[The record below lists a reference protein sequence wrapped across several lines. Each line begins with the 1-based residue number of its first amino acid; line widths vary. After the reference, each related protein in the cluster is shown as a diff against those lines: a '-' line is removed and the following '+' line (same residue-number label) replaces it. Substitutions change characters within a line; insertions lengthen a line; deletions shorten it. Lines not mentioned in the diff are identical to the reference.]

1 MTKAKRIPTK
11 TSKIRKM
18 LELGAS
24 VKDIAK
30 RLNVSPQY
38 VYTIRYKDR
47 VANKSTQ
54 KAKPVAKS
62 STAPK
67 HVPPPQ
73 PYKITSTELL
83 HIQKQNRHI
92 HEHHINKLPYGVES
106 SPEPVGVFALITKY
120 LRKWFA

>member
-11 TSKIRKM
+11 TSRIRKM

-30 RLNVSPQY
+30 RLNVSPQF

-47 VANKSTQ
+47 MAAARKKV
-54 KAKPVAKS
+54 KPVARRS
-62 STAPK
+62 VAPT
-67 HVPPPQ
+67 HVTPPQ
-73 PYKITSTELL
+73 PYKIIYKNEEEFAKS
-83 HIQKQNRHI
+83 
-92 HEHHINKLPYGVES
+92 NKLPYGIER
-106 SPEPVGVFALITKY
+106 SPEPVGLFSLITKY

>member
-11 TSKIRKM
+11 TTRIRKM

-30 RLNVSPQY
+30 RLNVSPQF
-38 VYTIRYKDR
+38 VYSVRYKDR
-47 VANKSTQ
+47 VADK

-62 STAPK
+62 SVAPK

-73 PYKITSTELL
+73 PYKITTTELL
-83 HIQKQNRHI
+83 RIQEQNRHL
-92 HEHHINKLPYGVES
+92 HEQRINKLPYGVEV

>member
-30 RLNVSPQY
+30 RVNVSPQF

-47 VANKSTQ
+47 VAANK

-62 STAPK
+62 SVAPK
-67 HVPPPQ
+67 HVTPPQ
-73 PYKITSTELL
+73 PYRTSTTQIV
-83 HIQKQNRHI
+83 HAQHKVPH
-92 HEHHINKLPYGVES
+92 GTWVEQ
-106 SPEPVGVFALITKY
+106 SPEPVGVFSLITKY

>member
-11 TSKIRKM
+11 TTRIRKM

-47 VANKSTQ
+47 VADK

-62 STAPK
+62 SVAPK
-67 HVPPPQ
+67 HVTPPQ
-73 PYKITSTELL
+73 PYKITTTELL
-83 HIQKQNRHI
+83 RIQEQNRHL
-92 HEHHINKLPYGVES
+92 HEQRINKLPYGVES
-106 SPEPVGVFALITKY
+106 SPEPVGVFSLITKY

>member
-1 MTKAKRIPTK
+1 MTKAKRTPTK
-11 TSKIRKM
+11 STRIRRM
-18 LELGAS
+18 LDTGAS
-24 VKDIAK
+24 VKDICK
-30 RLNVSPQY
+30 RLNVSPQF

-47 VANKSTQ
+47 ALIAN

-73 PYKITSTELL
+73 PYKISTTEIVHAQRKVPHGTWL
-83 HIQKQNRHI
+83 
-92 HEHHINKLPYGVES
+92 ES
-106 SPEPVGVFALITKY
+106 SPEPVGVFSLITKY

>member
-11 TSKIRKM
+11 TSRIRKM

-47 VANKSTQ
+47 VTDK

-83 HIQKQNRHI
+83 RIQEQNRHI
-92 HEHHINKLPYGVES
+92 HEQRINKVPHGTWVES
-106 SPEPVGVFALITKY
+106 SPEPVGVFSLITKY

>member
-30 RLNVSPQY
+30 RLNVSPQF

-47 VANKSTQ
+47 VAANK

-62 STAPK
+62 SVAPK
-67 HVPPPQ
+67 HVTPPQ
-73 PYKITSTELL
+73 PYKITTAELT
-83 HIQKQNRHI
+83 RI
-92 HEHHINKLPYGVES
+92 HEQRINKVPHGTWVEQ
-106 SPEPVGVFALITKY
+106 SPEPVGVLSLITKY

>member
-1 MTKAKRIPTK
+1 MTKTKRIPTK
-11 TSKIRKM
+11 TSRIRKM
-18 LELGAS
+18 LELGAP

-30 RLNVSPQY
+30 RLNVSPQF

-47 VANKSTQ
+47 VADK

-67 HVPPPQ
+67 HVTPPQ

-83 HIQKQNRHI
+83 HIQKQNRRI
-92 HEHHINKLPYGVES
+92 HEHHLNKLPYGVES
-106 SPEPVGVFALITKY
+106 SPEPVGVFSLITKY

>member
-47 VANKSTQ
+47 VADK

-73 PYKITSTELL
+73 PYKITPIELIR
-83 HIQKQNRHI
+83 IQEQHRS
-92 HEHHINKLPYGVES
+92 KLPYGIES

>member
-11 TSKIRKM
+11 TTRIRKM

-47 VANKSTQ
+47 VADK

-73 PYKITSTELL
+73 PYKITTTELL
-83 HIQKQNRHI
+83 RIQEQNRHL
-92 HEHHINKLPYGVES
+92 HEQRINKLPYGVES
-106 SPEPVGVFALITKY
+106 SPEPVGVFSLITKY